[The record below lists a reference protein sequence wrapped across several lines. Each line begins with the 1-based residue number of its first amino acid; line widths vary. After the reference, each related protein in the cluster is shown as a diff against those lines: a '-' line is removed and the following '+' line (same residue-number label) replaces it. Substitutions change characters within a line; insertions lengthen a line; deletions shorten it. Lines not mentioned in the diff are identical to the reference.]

1 MYNTNTALILMG
13 GVDINPAI
21 YGEKAHPLTQK
32 ADSRRDGLEIT
43 AIHEAKQT
51 KKPIIGICRGAQLL
65 CAVAG
70 GTLWQDS
77 DGHVG
82 QGCDY
87 HPIETIDG
95 ETVHVTSCHH
105 QIMCLD
111 SMNPEDYK
119 VLAFSPFEA
128 NVYTVGNPFV
138 PIKILETPEV
148 VFFPKLNALAVQG
161 HPEWMHEGTP
171 FRIWLDKQ
179 VKELFNLQLTF

>member
-21 YGEKAHPLTQK
+21 YGEKAHPMTQK
-32 ADSRRDGLEIT
+32 ADSRRDGMEIV

-65 CAVAG
+65 CAMAG

-77 DGHVG
+77 EGHVG
-82 QGCDY
+82 QGCDC
-87 HPIETIDG
+87 HLIETIDG
-95 ETVHVTSCHH
+95 KTVHVTSCHH
-105 QIMCLD
+105 QIMNLD
-111 SMNPEDYK
+111 SMDPEDYK
-119 VLAFSPFEA
+119 VLAYSPFEA
-128 NVYTVGNPFV
+128 KVYGVENPFV
-138 PIKILETPEV
+138 PITLDTTPEV

-179 VKELFNLQLTF
+179 MLELFNLQLTF